1 MDEIEIEYYHIVD
14 DKALQIRLDY
24 NLFEKDIDI
33 YLLLKM
39 MGIVLVKYSSLNKGQ
54 YTLIRDIYGLN
65 DGLSI
70 KRNGSYY
77 VFYNDN
83 MIGTRT
89 RYTLAHEIDHITDT
103 IHPNEKYI
111 EKAADHFARS
121 LLIPQCVLIYEN
133 YNDPY
138 KVADDFNVS
147 YSAAKYAL
155 DSALK
160 WKNHPNF
167 KFTEKETKYLK
178 LYIKYN
184 EEK

>member
-1 MDEIEIEYYHIVD
+1 MDELEIEYYHIVD

-33 YLLLKM
+33 YLLLRM
-39 MGIVLVKYSSLNKGQ
+39 MGIVLVKYSSLNKVQ
-54 YTLIRDIYGLN
+54 FTLIRDIYGQN

-83 MIGTRT
+83 MIETRT
-89 RYTLAHEIDHITDT
+89 KYTLAHEIDHITDN
-103 IHPNEKYI
+103 IHPIEKYI
-111 EKAADHFARS
+111 EKVADHFARS

-147 YSAAKYAL
+147 YSAATYAL
-155 DSALK
+155 ESAIR

-167 KFTEKETKYLK
+167 KFTEKEIEYLK
-178 LYIKYN
+178 LYKKYLEIK
-184 EEK
+184 

>member
-1 MDEIEIEYYHIVD
+1 MDESEIEYYHIVD
-14 DKALQIRLDY
+14 DKALQIRMDY
-24 NLFEKDIDI
+24 NLFEKDIDM

-39 MGIVLVKYSSLNKGQ
+39 MGIVLVKYSSLNKVQ
-54 YTLIRDIYGLN
+54 YTLIRDIYGQN

-83 MIGTRT
+83 MIETRT

-111 EKAADHFARS
+111 EKVADHFARS
-121 LLIPQCVLIYEN
+121 LLMPECVLIYEN

-147 YSAAKYAL
+147 LSAATYAL
-155 DSALK
+155 ESALK
-160 WKNHPNF
+160 WKSHPNF
-167 KFTEKETKYLK
+167 KFTEKEIEYLK